1 MTKTAIIAGG
11 SIAGL
16 SSAKVLSAVFDHVL
30 VLEPDYIGSGIA
42 ARKGTPQANH
52 VHGLLKGGGDALTEI
67 FPGLPE
73 HLEQAGAVPCN
84 FSKEVRWYIN
94 EKWMPRFEGSL
105 TIYFQ
110 TRPLLENC
118 IREEVK
124 ALPNVELIHQ
134 CRVEDFLLDEARRRV
149 TAVDVRYENG
159 DRETISGDFFVDAM
173 GRGSFFPRWLK
184 REGFGE
190 VPQDRIKVNL
200 GYASCLLE
208 LPDETRDWKSVLIY
222 PKGPSEIR
230 GSTLVRVENGKWLL
244 TLAGYHNEHPPADI
258 EGFLAFAKS
267 LPQPDIYDAVKNAKI
282 ISDIRLHRFPHG
294 QWRHYDEL
302 PAFPL
307 GILPVGD
314 TNTSLNPLF
323 GQGMSVAALSVRALA
338 QEIEGT
344 NTDNL
349 ESMAYLK
356 NSYFKELRRIF
367 ATPWDLALGQDFRY
381 PETIGKKP
389 FGLKLKNSLKSI
401 IMGSSSIEIIEKFY
415 QIVHLVEKERAL
427 YNPKWAWKYLST
439 VIRRISISDDKRTLN
454 N

>member
-1 MTKTAIIAGG
+1 MTRTAIIAGG

-16 SSAKVLSAVFDHVL
+16 ASAKALSAIFDRVL
-30 VLEPDYIGSGIA
+30 VLEPDQIENGNV

-73 HLEQAGAVPCN
+73 HLERAGAVSCN
-84 FSKEVRWYIN
+84 FSNEVRWYIN

-118 IREEVK
+118 LREEVR
-124 ALPNVELIHQ
+124 ALPNVELIHE
-134 CRVEDFLLDEARRRV
+134 CRVEDFLLDDAHRRV
-149 TAVDVRYENG
+149 AAAVVRLENG
-159 DRETISGDFFVDAM
+159 AKETLPGDFFVDAM

-190 VPQDRIKVNL
+190 VPEDHIKVNL

-208 LPDETRDWKSVLIY
+208 LPDEARDWKSILIY

-267 LPQPDIYDAVKNAKI
+267 LPRPDIYEAIKNAKI
-282 ISDIRLHRFPHG
+282 LSDIRLHKFPYG
-294 QWRHYDEL
+294 QWRHYDDL

-323 GQGMSVAALSVRALA
+323 GQGMSVTALSVGALA
-338 QEIEGT
+338 RSIGGVTFDSIET
-344 NTDNL
+344 
-349 ESMAYLK
+349 MAHIK
-356 NSYFKELRRIF
+356 NSYFLELRKIF

-401 IMGSSSIEIIEKFY
+401 IMGSSSIDIIERFY
-415 QIVHLVEKERAL
+415 QIVHLVEKERTL
-427 YNPKWAWKYLST
+427 YHPKWVWKYLSAGF
-439 VIRRISISDDKRTLN
+439 KRTG
-454 N
+454 